1 MSLFVTVALAFL
13 ALSVFILVGVGF
25 LYKKGEINETPGDL
39 QFANLKNIPGEDYVD
54 LNVVKVGKTKTLFSY
69 SNVGSIRWVDFYYP
83 TTLDHIEKRSMAVK
97 MILVMYSIFGL
108 MGLIMWVV
116 DLAIGLYFMYFMM
129 GAVALVT
136 VLKFIEIV
144 VLGRR

>member
-1 MSLFVTVALAFL
+1 MSLLFYASMGLVVFSALVV
-13 ALSVFILVGVGF
+13 VFIGF
-25 LYKKGEINETPGDL
+25 LYKKGEINEIPGDL

-69 SNVGSIRWVDFYYP
+69 SNVGSIRWVDFYHP
-83 TTLDHIEKRSMAVK
+83 TTQEHLEKRSMAVK
-97 MILVMYSIFGL
+97 MIIVMYGIFGAMSLVMWF
-108 MGLIMWVV
+108 V
-116 DLAIGLYFMYFMM
+116 DLAVGLYFMLFMM
-129 GAVALVT
+129 VAVALVT